1 MIVKPL
7 TRKALAARLGA
18 VSFKT
23 TPTQSAYPAHHGDR
37 SGELTHRASANATVR
52 RILFWEYLGG
62 FL

>member
-7 TRKALAARLGA
+7 ARKALAARLGA

-23 TPTQSAYPAHHGDR
+23 TPTQSAYPAHHGD
-37 SGELTHRASANATVR
+37 SSAELTHRAATNATVR
-52 RILFWEYLGG
+52 GILFWNISAV